1 MTSTVFVIDDDV
13 SVRRGLARLLKSA
26 GYTVEA
32 FVSADAFLARPSVAS
47 DGCILVDLR
56 MPGKSGLDLQEALR
70 AAGADLPLIFISGDA
85 DVPSSV
91 RALKRGAVD
100 FLTKPFDDA
109 TMLAVVETALARHTE
124 ERAARAQ
131 RQSASDL
138 LATLTARE
146 REVCLL
152 VARGLQ
158 NKQIAFELGI
168 AEKTVKVH
176 RARAMAK
183 LRASSVPDLVPHRG
197 PCAILAPVSA
207 GRPIGLRSNIAA

>member
-1 MTSTVFVIDDDV
+1 MTSTVFVIDDDA

-26 GYTVEA
+26 GYTVEVFA
-32 FVSADAFLARPSVAS
+32 SADSFLARPSVAS

-56 MPGKSGLDLQEALR
+56 MPGKSGLELQEALM

-91 RALKRGAVD
+91 RALKRGVVD
-100 FLTKPFDDA
+100 FLVKPFDDA
-109 TMLAVVETALARHTE
+109 TMLAVVETALARHAE

-131 RQSASDL
+131 RQSASGL

-152 VARGLQ
+152 VARGLP
-158 NKQIAFELGI
+158 NKQIAFELGTV
-168 AEKTVKVH
+168 EKTVKVH

-183 LRASSVPDLVPHRG
+183 LRASSLPDLVR
-197 PCAILAPVSA
+197 IVDLAQSTLP
-207 GRPIGLRSNIAA
+207 